1 MNPTSKK
8 LIVLSLMGMLA
19 FSVLFTPVCST
30 MCAVTLNVAGEIGS
44 TSCNISSH
52 FLVQSGVGP
61 SDHFILILIGLFFFI
76 GVYFIPD
83 GFVLSPY
90 RPPRFHA

>member
-1 MNPTSKK
+1 
-8 LIVLSLMGMLA
+8 MGMLA

-30 MCAVTLNVAGEIGS
+30 MCSVTLNVVGEIGS
-44 TSCNISSH
+44 TSCNTSSH
-52 FLVQSGVGP
+52 YFFQSGVGP
-61 SDHFILILIGLFFFI
+61 SGHFMLILIGLFFFI